1 MIRMVTEVRFGPEIV
16 DADGA
21 VVGRLASV
29 LAKRLLMGEDI
40 IVVNAEKAVISGSP
54 EVIKK
59 RFFEKRTRGDRIKG
73 PFYPR
78 YPDALIKRVVRGMV
92 PHKKARGVAALKNLK
107 VFMGVP
113 EEYKGKEKKSA
124 KQSLDLTC
132 KYMTLGEV
140 CAGLGAKKERW
151 Q

>member
-1 MIRMVTEVRFGPEIV
+1 MAEVRFGPEIV

-21 VVGRLASV
+21 VMGRLASH

-59 RFFEKRTRGDRIKG
+59 RYFEKRTRGDRIKG

-78 YPDALIKRVVRGMV
+78 YPDMLFKRVVRGMV
-92 PHKKARGVAALKNLK
+92 PYKKDKGSDALKRLR
-107 VFMGVP
+107 VYMSVP
-113 EEYKGKEKKSA
+113 AQYAGKAQKAS
-124 KQSLDLTC
+124 KQAADLRC
-132 KYMTLGEV
+132 KYMTLGQV
-140 CAGLGAKKERW
+140 CERLGAKKERW
-151 Q
+151 SA

>member
-1 MIRMVTEVRFGPEIV
+1 VVTEVRFGPEIV

-21 VVGRLASV
+21 VLGRLASV
-29 LAKRLLMGEDI
+29 LAKRLMMGEDI
-40 IVVNAEKAVISGSP
+40 IVVNAEKAVVSGSP
-54 EVIKK
+54 DVIKK

-78 YPDALIKRVVRGMV
+78 YPDALLKRVVRGMV
-92 PHKKARGVAALKNLK
+92 PHKKARGVEALKKLK

-113 EEYKGKEKKSA
+113 EQFKGKAEKSG
-124 KQSLDLTC
+124 KQTSDLSC
-132 KYMTLGEV
+132 KYLTLGQV

>member
-1 MIRMVTEVRFGPEIV
+1 MNMTAEVRFGPEVV

-21 VVGRLASV
+21 VLGRLASH

-40 IVVNAEKAVISGSP
+40 IVVNAEKAVTSGSP
-54 EVIKK
+54 AVIKK

-92 PHKKARGVAALKNLK
+92 PHKKARGVTALKNLK

-113 EEYKGKEKKSA
+113 EQYKGKAQKAA
-124 KQSLDLTC
+124 KQAADLTC
-132 KYMTLGEV
+132 KYMTLGDV

-151 Q
+151 SG

>member
-1 MIRMVTEVRFGPEIV
+1 MSTEVRFGPGIV

-21 VVGRLASV
+21 VLGRLASH

-40 IVVNAEKAVISGSP
+40 IVVNAEKAVISGAP

-78 YPDALIKRVVRGMV
+78 YPDMVIKRVVRGMV
-92 PHKKARGVAALKNLK
+92 PHKKDKGSDALKRLM
-107 VFMGVP
+107 VYMGVP
-113 EEYKGKEKKSA
+113 AEYKGKAQKAA
-124 KQSLDLTC
+124 KQAADLTC
-132 KYMTLGEV
+132 KYTTLGDM

-151 Q
+151 S

>member
-1 MIRMVTEVRFGPEIV
+1 MVTEVRFGPEIV

-21 VVGRLASV
+21 VLGRLASH

-78 YPDALIKRVVRGMV
+78 YPDMVIKRVVRGMV
-92 PHKKARGVAALKNLK
+92 PHKKTRGVEALKKLK
-107 VFMGVP
+107 VYMGVP
-113 EEYKGKEKKSA
+113 AEYAGKAQKAA
-124 KQSLDLTC
+124 KQSSDLSC
-132 KYMTLGEV
+132 KYMTLGNM

-151 Q
+151 THA